1 MAQKIN
7 IDDREYDID
16 NLSDN
21 ARKFFEQLRNLD
33 IVINEKNN
41 LSAVLVKAKKAYIAE
56 LKSEMLSQ
64 KAGFDFSE

>member
-7 IDDREYDID
+7 IDNREYDID
-16 NLSDN
+16 NLSDT
-21 ARKFFEQLRNLD
+21 AKKVFEQLRGLD
-33 IVINEKNN
+33 VVINEKNN
-41 LSAVLVKAKKAYIAE
+41 MSAVLVKAKKAYIAE

>member
-1 MAQKIN
+1 MAQKIK
-7 IDDREYDID
+7 IDNYEYDID

-21 ARKFFEQLRNLD
+21 AQKFFEQLRNLD

-41 LSAVLVKAKKAYIAE
+41 LSAVLVKAKKAYISE